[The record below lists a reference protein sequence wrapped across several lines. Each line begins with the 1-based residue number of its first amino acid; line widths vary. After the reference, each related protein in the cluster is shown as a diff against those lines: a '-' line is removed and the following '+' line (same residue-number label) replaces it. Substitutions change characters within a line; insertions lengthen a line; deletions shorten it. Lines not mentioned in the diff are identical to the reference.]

1 MKKLKLVSAILS
13 IVLISNTMLMPLNV
27 HADSTKVVTLGE
39 DLSEEQ
45 KETVLNFFNVSES
58 EVVVITVNNQEE
70 REYLEGKVSND
81 IIGTH
86 TLSCCYI
93 NPTNDGGIQVKTAN
107 LTWVTE
113 NMLANALA
121 TAGVENCQV
130 IATAPFQVSGTG
142 ALTGILKSYETAS
155 EEPLDEDKKNVA
167 TEELVISAELTDE
180 NQEDD
185 VLQFMNDIKSE
196 VVSENVSEEEIP
208 TLIEE
213 KSKDYDVTLNDDQLS
228 KISEWL
234 KSLQSLNYNI
244 ENFTQAINSLNDTIK
259 AKAEGLEVNVNSEK
273 TKGFF
278 ARIWEAIC
286 NFFKSLFGKG
296 QEVVQDVEDSIFDD
310 VNTDIFEFDENTL
323 GDSESSTEFETET
336 TEIE

>member
-1 MKKLKLVSAILS
+1 MKKSKILS
-13 IVLISNTMLMPLNV
+13 VILSAMLISSTMIMPLDI
-27 HADSTKVVTLGE
+27 HADSTKVVTLGA
-39 DLSEEQ
+39 DLSEAQ
-45 KETVLNFFNVSES
+45 KETVLDFFNVSEN

-155 EEPLDEDKKNVA
+155 EETLDENKKDLA
-167 TEELVISAELTDE
+167 TEEVVISAELSDD
-180 NQEDD
+180 NKEDD

-196 VVSENVSEEEIP
+196 VVSEDVPEDKIKDLITEKSEEH
-208 TLIEE
+208 
-213 KSKDYDVTLNDDQLS
+213 SVTLTDEQLS
-228 KISEWL
+228 KLDEWL
-234 KSLQSLNYNI
+234 KTLKSLDYNI
-244 ENFTQAINSLNDTIK
+244 KDFTNALEKLNDTIK
-259 AKAEGLEVNVNSEK
+259 SKTEGVQINTEEA
-273 TKGFF
+273 KGFF

-286 NFFKSLFGKG
+286 NFFKSIFGG
-296 QEVVQDVEDSIFDD
+296 SNDTSSTIDDTPNIFDD
-310 VNTDIFEFDENTL
+310 VNTDVFEFDQDTL
-323 GDSESSTEFETET
+323 GESTQQDLETQ
-336 TEIE
+336 TEITD

>member
-1 MKKLKLVSAILS
+1 MKKSKMLSVILS
-13 IVLISNTMLMPLNV
+13 AMLISSTMIMPLDI
-27 HADSTKVVTLGE
+27 HADSTKVVTLGA
-39 DLSEEQ
+39 DLSEAQ
-45 KETVLNFFNVSES
+45 KETVLNFFNVSEN

-121 TAGVENCQV
+121 TAGVENCEV

-155 EEPLDEDKKNVA
+155 EETLDENKKDLA
-167 TEELVISAELTDE
+167 TEEVVISAELSDD
-180 NQEDD
+180 NKEDD

-196 VVSENVSEEEIP
+196 VVSEDVPEDDIKDLITEKSEEHG
-208 TLIEE
+208 
-213 KSKDYDVTLNDDQLS
+213 VTLTDEQLS
-228 KISEWL
+228 KIDEWL
-234 KSLQSLNYNI
+234 KTLKSLDYNI
-244 ENFTQAINSLNDTIK
+244 KDFTNALEKLNDTIK
-259 AKAEGLEVNVNSEK
+259 SKTEGVQINTEEA
-273 TKGFF
+273 KGFF

-286 NFFKSLFGKG
+286 NFFKSIFGG
-296 QEVVQDVEDSIFDD
+296 SSDTSSTTDDTPSIFDD
-310 VNTDIFEFDENTL
+310 VNTDIFEFDQDTL
-323 GDSESSTEFETET
+323 GESTQQDLETQ
-336 TEIE
+336 TEIAD

>member
-1 MKKLKLVSAILS
+1 MKKSKILS
-13 IVLISNTMLMPLNV
+13 VILSAMLISSTMIMPLDI
-27 HADSTKVVTLGE
+27 HADSTKVVTLGA
-39 DLSEEQ
+39 DLSEAQ
-45 KETVLNFFNVSES
+45 KETVLDFFNVSEN

-155 EEPLDEDKKNVA
+155 EETLDENKKDLA
-167 TEELVISAELTDE
+167 TEEVVISAELSDD
-180 NQEDD
+180 NKEDD

-196 VVSENVSEEEIP
+196 VVSEDVPEDKIKDLITEKSEEH
-208 TLIEE
+208 
-213 KSKDYDVTLNDDQLS
+213 SVTLTDEQLS
-228 KISEWL
+228 KLDEWL
-234 KSLQSLNYNI
+234 KTLKSLDYNI
-244 ENFTQAINSLNDTIK
+244 KDFTNALEKLNDTIK
-259 AKAEGLEVNVNSEK
+259 SKTEGVQINTEEA
-273 TKGFF
+273 KGFF

-286 NFFKSLFGKG
+286 NFFKSIFGG
-296 QEVVQDVEDSIFDD
+296 SNDTSSTTDDTPSIFDD
-310 VNTDIFEFDENTL
+310 VNTDVFEFDQDTL
-323 GDSESSTEFETET
+323 GESTQQDLETQ
-336 TEIE
+336 TEITD

>member
-1 MKKLKLVSAILS
+1 MKKSKILS
-13 IVLISNTMLMPLNV
+13 VILSAMLISSTMIMPLDI
-27 HADSTKVVTLGE
+27 HADSTKVVTLGA
-39 DLSEEQ
+39 DLSEAQ
-45 KETVLNFFNVSES
+45 KKTVLDFFNVSEN

-121 TAGVENCQV
+121 TAGVENCEV

-155 EEPLDEDKKNVA
+155 EETLDENKKDLA
-167 TEELVISAELTDE
+167 TEEVVISAELSDD
-180 NQEDD
+180 NKEDD

-196 VVSENVSEEEIP
+196 VVSEDVPEDKIKDLITEKSEEHG
-208 TLIEE
+208 
-213 KSKDYDVTLNDDQLS
+213 VTLTDEQLS
-228 KISEWL
+228 KINEWL
-234 KSLQSLNYNI
+234 KTLKSLDYNI
-244 ENFTQAINSLNDTIK
+244 KDFTNALEKLNDTIK
-259 AKAEGLEVNVNSEK
+259 SKTEGVQINTEEA
-273 TKGFF
+273 KGFF

-286 NFFKSLFGKG
+286 NFFKSIFGG
-296 QEVVQDVEDSIFDD
+296 SNDTSSTTDDTPSIFDD
-310 VNTDIFEFDENTL
+310 VNTDIFEFDQDTL
-323 GDSESSTEFETET
+323 GESTQQDLETQ
-336 TEIE
+336 TEITD

>member
-1 MKKLKLVSAILS
+1 MYRMKRLRLVSATLS
-13 IVLISNTMLMPLNV
+13 IVLLLSSILIPLNV
-27 HADSTKVVTLGE
+27 SADSTKVVTLGE

-58 EVVVITVNNQEE
+58 EVIIMTVNNQEE

-93 NPTNDGGIQVKTAN
+93 NPTNEGGIQVKTAN

-155 EEPLDEDKKNVA
+155 DEALDEDKKDVA
-167 TEELVISAELTDE
+167 TEELVISAELTDD

-185 VLQFMNDIKSE
+185 VLQFMNDVKSE
-196 VVSENVSEEEIP
+196 VVSEDTPEEEIDD
-208 TLIEE
+208 LIEE
-213 KSKDYDVTLNDDQLS
+213 KSQEYNVTLSDDQLS
-228 KISEWL
+228 KVSEWL
-234 KSLQSLNYNI
+234 QTLKSLDYDVES
-244 ENFTQAINSLNDTIK
+244 FTNAIDRLNDTIK
-259 AKAEGLEVNVNSEK
+259 SKVSGIEIDTEA
-273 TKGFF
+273 TKSFF

-296 QEVVQDVEDSIFDD
+296 EQVVDEVQDSIFNE
-310 VNTDIFEFDENTL
+310 VNTDVFEFDEDTL
-323 GDSESSTEFETET
+323 GDSESSDS
-336 TEIE
+336 

>member
-1 MKKLKLVSAILS
+1 MKRLKLISGILS
-13 IVLISNTMLMPLNV
+13 VALLCNAMLMPLSVN
-27 HADSTKVVTLGE
+27 ADSTRVVTLGA
-39 DLSEEQ
+39 DLSDAQ
-45 KETVLNFFNVSES
+45 KETVLNFFNVTED
-58 EVVVITVNNQEE
+58 EVVIITVNNQEE

-93 NPTNDGGIQVKTAN
+93 NPTNEGGIQVKTAN

-155 EEPLDEDKKNVA
+155 EETLDEDKKEAA
-167 TEELVISAELTDE
+167 TEELVISAELTDD
-180 NQEDD
+180 NAEDD

-196 VVSENVSEEEIP
+196 VVSEDVDADDIKD
-208 TLIEE
+208 LIQE
-213 KSKDYDVTLNDDQLS
+213 KSEKYDVTLTDEQLS
-228 KISEWL
+228 KLDEWL
-234 KSLQSLNYNI
+234 KALKDLNYNVDS
-244 ENFTQAINSLNDTIK
+244 FTKAINSLNDTIK
-259 AKAEGLEVNVNSEK
+259 SKAEGIEINTQE
-273 TKGFF
+273 TKNFL

-296 QEVVQDVEDSIFDD
+296 DTSSDDSQTADDSDSIFDD
-310 VNTDIFEFDENTL
+310 VNTDVFEFDENTL
-323 GDSESSTEFETET
+323 GDSDGETSTAE
-336 TEIE
+336 